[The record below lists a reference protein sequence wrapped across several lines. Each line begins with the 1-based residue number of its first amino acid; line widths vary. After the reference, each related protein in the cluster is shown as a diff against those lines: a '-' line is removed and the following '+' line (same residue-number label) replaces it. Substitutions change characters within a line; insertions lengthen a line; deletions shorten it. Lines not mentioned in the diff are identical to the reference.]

1 MVTLEK
7 AVGAAQRAIDA
18 AKKKDAVVAV
28 AVCNKLGRLKAFLK
42 MDGTQEVIIGHE
54 AMRRAI
60 HAAAIGAPSD
70 DTSKPVRF
78 GIVEAEGIGGSIEAG
93 GLPCLRDGEVIGS
106 VGVAGADD
114 AVCVHCAEA
123 GLLALQGGQG

>member
-1 MVTLEK
+1 MVTLEN
-7 AVGAAQRAIDA
+7 AVAAAERAIDA

-28 AVCNKLGRLKAFLK
+28 AVCDELGRLKAFLK
-42 MDGTQEVIIGHE
+42 MDGTQEVFIGHE

-70 DTSKPVRF
+70 DKSKPARF
-78 GIVEAEGIGGSIEAG
+78 GIVEAEGIGGSTEPG
-93 GLPCLRDGEVIGS
+93 GLPCLRDGRVIGS

-114 AVCVHCAEA
+114 AVCVQCAETGVA
-123 GLLALQGGQG
+123 ALLSSQG